1 MNILAFGM
9 WHAPLVGAV
18 DGRVVRTE
26 RLQASKSLFLNCTP
40 SYRLHALDTVCEAY
54 VHLERPQLKV
64 RDEVTARA

>member
-9 WHAPLVGAV
+9 WHAPLGGAV

-26 RLQASKSLFLNCTP
+26 RLQASKPLFLHCTP
-40 SYRLHALDTVCEAY
+40 SYRLHDTVCEAY

-64 RDEVTARA
+64 RDEVTAGA